1 MMQYPSLL
9 WENALSA
16 EGREKEPTDREAA
29 ESSSGKEGIVPENSL
44 ADLVLPLD
52 FSKATRELLRRLCSA
67 AEIRFRGEMIRT
79 IADTE
84 SLDGALD
91 TLYTET
97 EAFERLL
104 RRYDKAN
111 PETAVLL
118 FPAVAAAY
126 LRLLELWQRVP
137 ETGRMGVVRAHM
149 EKLRTDSTI
158 SRLREDGMRY
168 RSIRREHLTVQ
179 SEMYR
184 QTAFSCGEDTAQS
197 RFTALFAA
205 MGVPEALPQT
215 RIPKEAD
222 DETIHAYAAVY
233 PHVREMAQTMKSGYA
248 EALFGGEFSIRA
260 MVAYAGEIAFLR
272 EMARH
277 TNRMRSAGY
286 DMCLPEVSA
295 VREIRITGM
304 RDMALVKRDMRG
316 EQVVPNDVE
325 MTAAESFFL
334 LGGANGGG
342 KTTYLRALGL
352 SVLFALTGCPIA
364 ASSARVYPFRRFFT
378 HFPANE
384 TFSDTG
390 RFLEEEKRVR
400 VIREAA
406 DADTVALFNET
417 FSGTYEKK
425 AEEYSRSLALE
436 MAERGVFG
444 VYVTHIHALTGHSIP
459 SLAAT
464 IDPED
469 ENRRTYKIRRV
480 DRTDSSYARDILR
493 KYALDSDSLAARL
506 RREGGAG

>member
-1 MMQYPSLL
+1 MQYPSLL
-9 WENALSA
+9 WENTLSVA
-16 EGREKEPTDREAA
+16 AQKQEPTDKGTGEPETEQRAV
-29 ESSSGKEGIVPENSL
+29 VPENSL

-52 FSKATRELLRRLCSA
+52 FSMATRALLRRLCSA
-67 AEIRFRGEMIRT
+67 EEIRFRGELIWA

-84 SLDGALD
+84 ALDAALD
-91 TLYTET
+91 TLYRET

-104 RRYDKAN
+104 RRYDRAN
-111 PETAVLL
+111 PEAAVLL

-126 LRLLELWQRVP
+126 LQLLELWQSVP
-137 ETGRMGVVRAHM
+137 DSGRMGVVRAHM

-158 SRLREDGMRY
+158 ARLREDGMRY
-168 RSIRREHLTVQ
+168 RAIRRAHLTVQ

-184 QTAFSCGEDTAQS
+184 QTAFSCGDDTAEA

-205 MGVPEALPQT
+205 MGVPDALPQL
-215 RIPKEAD
+215 RMPKEAD
-222 DETIHAYAAVY
+222 DETIHAYAVVY
-233 PHVREMAQTMKSGYA
+233 PHVRELAQTMRNGYA
-248 EALFGGEFSIRA
+248 EALFGEAFSIRTI
-260 MVAYAGEIAFLR
+260 VAYAGEIAFLR

-277 TNRMRSAGY
+277 TNRMRAAGY

-295 VREIRITGM
+295 LREIRITGM

-316 EQVVPNDVE
+316 EKVVPNDVE

-364 ASSARVYPFRRFFT
+364 ARNAHIYPFRRFFT

-425 AEEYSRSLALE
+425 AEEYSRALALE
-436 MAERGVFG
+436 MAQRGVFG
-444 VYVTHIHALTGHSIP
+444 VYVTHIHALTGQSIP
-459 SLAAT
+459 SLAAA
-464 IDPED
+464 IDPDD
-469 ENRRTYKIRRV
+469 ENRRTYRIRRV

-506 RREGGAG
+506 QREEGDG